1 MNGFAD
7 ADLSA
12 IPVGSLGIPMP
23 QVMIGLSARDYKTTN
38 EVWRMAKRHLNPM
51 VRRRIG
57 WRGRSSF
64 LRQLIL
70 YGFEKASEN
79 PAEFLRSVRD
89 SQDPIIGKR
98 GRGEIGA
105 DHREGLIPV
114 WEAFFPSGPTP
125 GRGRRAKSATK
136 AEEGT

>member
-1 MNGFAD
+1 
-7 ADLSA
+7 
-12 IPVGSLGIPMP
+12 MP
-23 QVMIGLSARDYKTTN
+23 QVMIGLTARDYKTTN

-79 PAEFLRSVRD
+79 PSEFLRAVRE
-89 SQDPIIGKR
+89 SQDPILGKR
-98 GRGEIGA
+98 GRGEVGA
-105 DHREGLIPV
+105 DHREQLVTV
-114 WEAFFPSGPTP
+114 WEAFFPATP
-125 GRGRRAKSATK
+125 ATGRGRRARAAAKGDSTP
-136 AEEGT
+136 

>member
-1 MNGFAD
+1 
-7 ADLSA
+7 
-12 IPVGSLGIPMP
+12 
-23 QVMIGLSARDYKTTN
+23 MIGLSARDYKTTN

-79 PAEFLRSVRD
+79 PGEFLRVVRE
-89 SQDPIIGKR
+89 SQDPLLGKR

-105 DHREGLIPV
+105 DHRESLVAV
-114 WEAFFPSGPTP
+114 WSAYFPEAPTTP
-125 GRGRRAKSATK
+125 RKSKAKGAKGDAAT
-136 AEEGT
+136 